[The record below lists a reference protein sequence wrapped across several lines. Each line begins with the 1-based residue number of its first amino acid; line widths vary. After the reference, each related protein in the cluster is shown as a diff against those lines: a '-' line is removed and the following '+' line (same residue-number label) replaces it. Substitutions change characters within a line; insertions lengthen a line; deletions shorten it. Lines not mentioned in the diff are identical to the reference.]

1 MGRHIHLLHTKG
13 ITGDAEVDLDEIYN
27 KTVASLI
34 QSGLLELIKIY
45 DVKDSSD
52 YVKQVDVERIERPA
66 LNISVPEKN
75 QDAIYVGEGHNAA
88 LDLMIQPDVSL
99 KTKSTEL
106 IESEVL
112 QILYSNEMK
121 SKFIELCNLL
131 TEQIV
136 SGGKAIVLAPD
147 EKSGMIVGKYLELYD
162 GYDVKIDKSVEVT
175 NKYIEIIENSDEL
188 TEEQKQIVYNSLVVA
203 SYSTDFW
210 TGFDL

>member
-1 MGRHIHLLHTKG
+1 
-13 ITGDAEVDLDEIYN
+13 
-27 KTVASLI
+27 
-34 QSGLLELIKIY
+34 
-45 DVKDSSD
+45 
-52 YVKQVDVERIERPA
+52 
-66 LNISVPEKN
+66 
-75 QDAIYVGEGHNAA
+75 
-88 LDLMIQPDVSL
+88 
-99 KTKSTEL
+99 
-106 IESEVL
+106 
-112 QILYSNEMK
+112 MK

-147 EKSGMIVGKYLELYD
+147 EKSGMIVEKYLELYD

>member
-13 ITGDAEVDLDEIYN
+13 ITGDAEVDLDETYN

-34 QSGLLELIKIY
+34 QSGLLELIKID

-52 YVKQVDVERIERPA
+52 YVKQVHVECIERPA

-75 QDAIYVGEGHNAA
+75 QDAIYVAEGHNAA

-147 EKSGMIVGKYLELYD
+147 EKSGMIVEKYLELYD